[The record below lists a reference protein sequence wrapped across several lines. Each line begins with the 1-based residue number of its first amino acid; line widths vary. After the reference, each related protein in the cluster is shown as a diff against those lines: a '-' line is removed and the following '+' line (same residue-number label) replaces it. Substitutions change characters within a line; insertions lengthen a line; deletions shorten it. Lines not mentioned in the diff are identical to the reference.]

1 MISTKDE
8 GFNQIIDAIKRLS
21 GLKTTILSSGILNV
35 LVLTLFMK
43 DVKISNEV
51 TELALDLILKKEDL
65 PSTSK

>member
-8 GFNQIIDAIKRLS
+8 GFDQITDAIKRLS
-21 GLKTTILSSGILNV
+21 DLKTTKLSSGILNV

-43 DVKISNEV
+43 DVKISSKV